1 MEKEPPSKVK
11 TIAIVTPY
19 WKGSPGGGILTYLT
33 GLVEELGNRGIT
45 VKVVFKEGIDSR
57 NYWVKGNRFLF
68 PLKAF
73 WVLRRIKPV
82 VVHSQGT
89 WYCLLS
95 GCLYKKAY
103 GARLIH
109 TFHSSPGGQK
119 LPLFG
124 KTFMQFLLNQCD
136 CVTFVSK
143 ALKNEVE
150 KIWGINSKNTEITYA
165 GVTPRKVT
173 ENELNEFRAKFGLK
187 DDSIVL
193 LAQAFTANKLKAE
206 GAKLLMKAIKILNGK
221 YPNIVLILT
230 REATYS
236 NELRAFAKE
245 LGLEDKV
252 VFTGDVNNPYIPL
265 AICDIYTH
273 TPLSEGLP
281 MALLEAMSMGK
292 PIIATDIGGIP
303 EAIKNMDNGILL
315 EPGVDEIAKAIDDLL
330 ENRNLAN
337 KLGGNAKR
345 TAQQKFTWEQA
356 ADKFL
361 KIYEG
366 KQ

>member
-1 MEKEPPSKVK
+1 MK
-11 TIAIVTPY
+11 TIVIVTHY
-19 WKGSPGGGILTYLT
+19 WKGSPGGGVLTYLT
-33 GLVEELGNRGIT
+33 GLVEEFGERGID
-45 VKVVFKEGIDSR
+45 VKVVFEEGIDSR

-95 GCLYKKAY
+95 GCLYKKVY
-103 GARLIH
+103 RARLVH
-109 TFHSSPGGQK
+109 TFHSSPNGQK

-124 KTFMQFLLNQCD
+124 KTLMKFLLNQCD

-143 ALKNEVE
+143 ALKNEIE
-150 KIWGINSKNTEITYA
+150 KAWGLDFRNTAVTYA
-165 GVTPRKVT
+165 GVTPREVT
-173 ENELNEFRAKFGLK
+173 ENEIREFRAKFSIK

-236 NELRAFAKE
+236 NELRAFARE

-265 AICDIYTH
+265 AVCDIYTH
-273 TPLSEGLP
+273 TPLSEGGLSL
-281 MALLEAMSMGK
+281 ALLEAMSMGK
-292 PIIATDIGGIP
+292 PIIATSIGGIP
-303 EAIKNMDNGILL
+303 EAIKNMGNGILVKPDLNEISKWL
-315 EPGVDEIAKAIDDLL
+315 EYL
-330 ENRNLAN
+330 LAN
-337 KLGGNAKR
+337 KDKATKLGENAKK
-345 TAQQKFTWEQA
+345 TAAQKFSWEQS
-356 ADKFL
+356 ADVFQ

-366 KQ
+366 H